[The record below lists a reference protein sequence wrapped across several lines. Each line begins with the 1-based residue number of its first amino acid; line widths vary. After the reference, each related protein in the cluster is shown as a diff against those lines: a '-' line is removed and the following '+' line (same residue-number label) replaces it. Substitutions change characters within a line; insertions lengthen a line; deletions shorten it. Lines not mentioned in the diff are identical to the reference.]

1 MDYKEMM
8 QKELNEKCKYLLT
21 FGKSYDYDDDDDE
34 DEEADLIELCTKII
48 HDASEIGDLKKIV
61 LIIDKI
67 IPKFGIKIN
76 IDAPIN
82 QSNQTPLMSAS
93 REGYPDIVN
102 FLIKN
107 NANVN
112 AARIYSDSPLI
123 LVSGN
128 SIMDKDVQLT
138 IVESLISAGANI
150 NHIGDYGITPL
161 MMAID
166 SNSPKI
172 VSKLLQC
179 GADITIKDKNEYTA
193 LDLAREFEYEDIV
206 QKIMEYQNK

>member
-8 QKELNEKCKYLLT
+8 QKELNEKCKYLQT
-21 FGKSYDYDDDDDE
+21 FGKSYDYDDEEE
-34 DEEADLIELCTKII
+34 DEEVRLIELCTQII
-48 HDASEIGDLKKIV
+48 HEASEVGDLKKII

-67 IPKFGIKIN
+67 LPKFGIKIN
-76 IDAPIN
+76 IDEIITR
-82 QSNQTPLMSAS
+82 SKDTPLMYAS
-93 REGYPDIVN
+93 GEGYPDIVN

-112 AARIYSDSPLI
+112 AVRICGDTPLI
-123 LVSGN
+123 LVSQN

-150 NHIGDYGITPL
+150 NHIGDYGRTPL
-161 MMAID
+161 MMATE

-179 GADITIKDKNEYTA
+179 CADITIKDKNEYTA
-193 LDLAREFEYEDIV
+193 LDLARELEYEDII
-206 QKIMEYQNK
+206 QNIMEYQ

>member
-1 MDYKEMM
+1 MDYKVIMR
-8 QKELNEKCKYLLT
+8 KELDRKWKHLLT
-21 FGKSYDYDDDDDE
+21 FGESEDDDDDE
-34 DEEADLIELCTKII
+34 DEEVRLIELCSQII
-48 HDASEIGDLKKIV
+48 HEASEVGDLKKIV

-67 IPKFGIKIN
+67 LPKFGIKID
-76 IDAPIN
+76 IDETITR
-82 QSNQTPLMSAS
+82 SKDTPLLLAS
-93 REGYPDIVN
+93 GEGYPDIVN

-112 AARIYSDSPLI
+112 AVRICGDTPLI
-123 LVSGN
+123 LVSQN

-150 NHIGDYGITPL
+150 NHIGDYGRTSL

-193 LDLAREFEYEDIV
+193 LDLAMELEYEDIV
-206 QKIMEYQNK
+206 QNIMEYDNNS

>member
-1 MDYKEMM
+1 MDYKAMM
-8 QKELNEKCKYLLT
+8 QKELDEKCKYLLT
-21 FGKSYDYDDDDDE
+21 FGKSYDYDDDE
-34 DEEADLIELCTKII
+34 DEEADLIKLCTKII
-48 HDASEIGDLKKIV
+48 NEAAEIGDLKKIV

-76 IDAPIN
+76 IDEPNN

-93 REGYPDIVN
+93 GEGFPDIVN

-112 AARIYSDSPLI
+112 AVRTRGDTPLI
-123 LVSGN
+123 LVSEN

-150 NHIGDYGITPL
+150 NHIGNYGKTPL

-172 VSKLLQC
+172 VSKLLEC

-193 LDLAREFEYEDIV
+193 LDLAREFECEDIV

>member
-1 MDYKEMM
+1 MDYKVIMR
-8 QKELNEKCKYLLT
+8 KELDRKWKHLLT
-21 FGKSYDYDDDDDE
+21 FGESEDDDDDE
-34 DEEADLIELCTKII
+34 DEEVRLIELCSQII
-48 HDASEIGDLKKIV
+48 HEASEVGDLKKIV

-67 IPKFGIKIN
+67 LPKFGIKID
-76 IDAPIN
+76 IDETITR
-82 QSNQTPLMSAS
+82 SKDTPLLLAS
-93 REGYPDIVN
+93 GEGYPDIVN

-112 AARIYSDSPLI
+112 AVRICGDTPLI
-123 LVSGN
+123 LVSQN

-150 NHIGDYGITPL
+150 NHIGDYGRTSL

-172 VSKLLQC
+172 VSKLLEC